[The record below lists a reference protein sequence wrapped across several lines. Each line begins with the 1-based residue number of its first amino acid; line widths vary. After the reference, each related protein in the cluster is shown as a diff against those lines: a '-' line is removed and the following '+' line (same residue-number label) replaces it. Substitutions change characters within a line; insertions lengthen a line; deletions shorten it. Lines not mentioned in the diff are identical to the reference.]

1 MRHFQYQTENAYNDP
16 DDDEFTVLRNKRN
29 LSNPKTQSQYDINI
43 DKDSYFKSVRQRNRS
58 NLNVPN
64 DGK

>member
-29 LSNPKTQSQYDINI
+29 LSNPKT
-43 DKDSYFKSVRQRNRS
+43 
-58 NLNVPN
+58 
-64 DGK
+64 